1 MLGTMTLTGGLLAAG
16 LLTFKRSRGREPN
29 GAPQDQ
35 EKSPRGRL
43 GDWLGKTRKSE
54 GGVDQTTAAEMADRL
69 APDDPH
75 ATRFG
80 LYTSTIS
87 LGLATVGIVSFPPLT
102 YACIPTLIYMG
113 IPSAQDAYESLQKD
127 GRVTLALAE
136 TAALG
141 ICLAGGYLWTGSLG
155 FCIYHLGR
163 TLISHYAEREDI
175 PSVGQAAAPVA
186 YRYENDVRVEVPVSA
201 LHRGDRISLETGE
214 ISPVTGV
221 IVEGNAWLKATALPQ
236 PGTEVWKKVGDQ
248 VHVKDLITIGRVCV
262 QVQER

>member
-1 MLGTMTLTGGLLAAG
+1 MS
-16 LLTFKRSRGREPN
+16 LLTFKRSGNRN
-29 GAPQDQ
+29 L
-35 EKSPRGRL
+35 KTSPRAKDTLPGFNLRDRL
-43 GDWLGKTRKSE
+43 GRTQKNEQANEQAKT
-54 GGVDQTTAAEMADRL
+54 ADIVSKP
-69 APDDPH
+69 APDIH
-75 ATRFG
+75 HTTRFG

-87 LGLATVGIVSFPPLT
+87 LGLASVGVATFPPLT

-163 TLISHYAEREDI
+163 TFIHHYTERDT
-175 PSVGQAAAPVA
+175 PPLTAPVSTPVA

-201 LHRGDRISLETGE
+201 LHRGDQINLETGE

-221 IVEGNAWLKATALPQ
+221 IVEGNAWLKAAALSQ
-236 PGTEVWKKVGDQ
+236 QGAEVWKKAGDQ
-248 VHVKDLITIGRVCV
+248 IHVKDLITVGRICV
-262 QVQER
+262 QVQST